1 MAVRA
6 GINQAVCVLTA
17 LVLWLLRVDASFWVG
32 LVFSLL
38 VVFVALAFSQT
49 HIAPDRA
56 PCPYNYECLVNI
68 NGTLVKEQ

>member
-1 MAVRA
+1 M
-6 GINQAVCVLTA
+6 IPDDLQ
-17 LVLWLLRVDASFWVG
+17 DAEQNDFLPLIIG
-32 LVFSLL
+32 ALVFSLL

-56 PCPYNYECLVNI
+56 PCPYNYECLLNI